1 MQHYT
6 QMYINLLIF
15 FTNPYTSCNPNP
27 IQNLEQYNHARES
40 PHAPTEAVPTYLS
53 DKTTVLII
61 LPHRLNLPVL
71 KLHINEIIQ
80 SMLLSLSMFLRL
92 IHVACISGSFLFIAE
107 YCLFF
112 HFTVDGYL
120 GCLQFFFF
128 FDIMNKATMNI
139 LIQIVRVCVNTCLYS
154 S

>member
-1 MQHYT
+1 MYMQHNA
-6 QMYINLLIF
+6 QMYINLMIF

-40 PHAPTEAVPTYLS
+40 PHAPTEAVTTYLS

-80 SMLLSLSMFLRL
+80 SIMLLSLSIFFKINSCCLYQWFISFHCWVLSFFPLSCWWIPGLFKIFFFLIL
-92 IHVACISGSFLFIAE
+92 WIKLPWTFLFKL
-107 YCLFF
+107 Y
-112 HFTVDGYL
+112 
-120 GCLQFFFF
+120 
-128 FDIMNKATMNI
+128 
-139 LIQIVRVCVNTCLYS
+139 VCV
-154 S
+154 